1 MFVRYWAL
9 INLRL
14 PEKRRV
20 LWVDALCINQADT
33 TERNNQVSQMADIY
47 FGSKEVFVWLG
58 EGNEFTDR
66 GMDFLGEISAHIK
79 SIKDRVLKEERDRHQ
94 MYREWTDL
102 FHSVHARHDSDECF
116 AGIATITLARATKV
130 QVGKKILPWEC
141 FEIFSNL
148 YTVYTVHTSGQVR
161 PEWSREYLMFRY
173 HAPKM
178 FCKAD
183 TIRVMRMKRLEN
195 IEIPLS
201 WMVQCTLGRFAT
213 DPRDKIYAILGLI
226 NCGPRVSPDYSLSC
240 NKVYTAAFRAML
252 EYFGDLRVY
261 NYLQGSHPDSG
272 KELPSWVPDFMAL
285 TTSRIASM
293 VYIDGSSPNDLIQS
307 LAVGLLYGAASVSYG
322 KLIKSLMEF
331 KEGDSILVLKGI
343 PVDRISIVG
352 KVAPDRHDTKHMR
365 SGADQN
371 SLKDTIIE
379 WRSLVYESNGSYIT
393 GGSCKE
399 AFWRTITLDSKVIK
413 YHEGLTLQDN
423 PRDRRRRLDRVDPR
437 VPPQSLESENKLVEA
452 LEEQAVWEEGFQ
464 CSRRFFMT
472 KKGYMGIGPNRC
484 SNGDIVCV
492 LLGGELPYVLRPVT
506 NERYKM
512 VGQCYMHGIMDGEV
526 IRGAIKGNFMYK
538 DFAIA

>member
-1 MFVRYWAL
+1 LDRTNSYWAL

-14 PEKRRV
+14 PAKRRV
-20 LWVDALCINQADT
+20 LCVDALCINQADT
-33 TERNNQVSQMADIY
+33 AERNNQVSQMADIY
-47 FGSKEVFVWLG
+47 SGSKEVFVWLG

-66 GMDFLGEISAHIK
+66 GMDFLGEITAHTK
-79 SIKDRVLKEERDRHQ
+79 SIEDKVLKEARDRHQ

-116 AGIATITLARATKV
+116 AGIAAVFRRDWWTRVWTVQEITLARAAKV

-226 NCGPRVSPDYSLSC
+226 NCGPRVSPDYSPSC

-293 VYIDGSSPNDLIQS
+293 VYIDGISPNDLIQS

-352 KVAPDRHDTKHMR
+352 KVAPDRHDTKWWAN
-365 SGADQN
+365 G
-371 SLKDTIIE
+371 
-379 WRSLVYESNGSYIT
+379 ESPSRLSPLAWT
-393 GGSCKE
+393 QKM
-399 AFWRTITLDSKVIK
+399 
-413 YHEGLTLQDN
+413 LTQQLYAWHHG
-423 PRDRRRRLDRVDPR
+423 RRGN
-437 VPPQSLESENKLVEA
+437 Q
-452 LEEQAVWEEGFQ
+452 G
-464 CSRRFFMT
+464 
-472 KKGYMGIGPNRC
+472 
-484 SNGDIVCV
+484 
-492 LLGGELPYVLRPVT
+492 
-506 NERYKM
+506 RY
-512 VGQCYMHGIMDGEV
+512 
-526 IRGAIKGNFMYK
+526 
-538 DFAIA
+538 